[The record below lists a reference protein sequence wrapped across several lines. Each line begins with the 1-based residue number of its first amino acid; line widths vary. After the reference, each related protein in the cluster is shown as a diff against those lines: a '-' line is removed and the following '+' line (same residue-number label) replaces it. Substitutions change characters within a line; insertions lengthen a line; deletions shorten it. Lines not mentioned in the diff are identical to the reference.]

1 METSSVE
8 APTAAEKET
17 QTQQEPVE
25 VPILTRCTKVER
37 KELIPSEEGEKK
49 IQWVGELGDPLFFNI
64 EKNKITLQV
73 YFLYVTTLYEC
84 HIKSHYNFR
93 AERFVRK

>member
-37 KELIPSEEGEKK
+37 KELIPSEKYEFGLIS
-49 IQWVGELGDPLFFNI
+49 IQVPFQRNF
-64 EKNKITLQV
+64 
-73 YFLYVTTLYEC
+73 TTSGRGLISVMAMAVPQKQRTEQ
-84 HIKSHYNFR
+84 
-93 AERFVRK
+93 